1 MDINK
6 KIVVCLQCS
15 YFPTKADQFAT
26 PSIDIDHQSIQW
38 TCPACQNSNQY
49 PRELV
54 VLPSIS
60 CLRLTPQNL
69 LGSLKQPL
77 ANRYLVIIN
86 SLGIS
91 DIAYCVPSNR
101 SLLKTHKVWLGQ
113 LRDSN

>member
-15 YFPTKADQFAT
+15 YFPTKADQFAN

-38 TCPACQNSNQY
+38 PCPACQNNNQY

-60 CLRLTPQNL
+60 CLRLTPQSL
-69 LGSLKQPL
+69 LRSTKQPL
-77 ANRYLVIIN
+77 PHHYLVIIN
-86 SLGIS
+86 SLGIT
-91 DIAYCVPSNR
+91 DIAYCVPFNR
-101 SLLKTHKVWLGQ
+101 TLFKTHKVWLGQ
-113 LRDSN
+113 LQDSN